1 MVICRLGKRYRPL
14 SSGIAST
21 LLSDLVEVI
30 KPRRRDQR
38 LRLVSTGS
46 RSLNDLPDA
55 ERSATNS
62 DDRRA

>member
-14 SSGIAST
+14 SSGIADTSQR
-21 LLSDLVEVI
+21 LVEVI